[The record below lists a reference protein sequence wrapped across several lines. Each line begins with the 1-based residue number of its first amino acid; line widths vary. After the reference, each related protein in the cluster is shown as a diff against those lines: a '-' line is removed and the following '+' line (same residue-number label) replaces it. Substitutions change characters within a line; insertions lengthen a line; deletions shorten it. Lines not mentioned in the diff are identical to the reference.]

1 MKTRT
6 YIYIGILAAVVSC
19 SRMDELTPQGGIVL
33 AEQVQ
38 KVNSVIPSRAD
49 ASFNGM
55 YTRLG
60 APGSVFGGTR
70 PDDWGF
76 LMIGFSND
84 I

>member
-1 MKTRT
+1 MKTRR

-19 SRMDELTPQGGIVL
+19 SHMDELTPQGGIVL

-60 APGSVFGGTR
+60 APGSVLEAHDRMTGDF
-70 PDDWGF
+70 
-76 LMIGFSND
+76 
-84 I
+84 